1 MKPSFLIVYGLLAA
15 TMTVSAYSRTAD
27 TPGKP
32 IDISTRKGI
41 VEITPLNNN
50 IFKISLFSS
59 GEREELPKSQ
69 AQVLN
74 GMPCEIKTTD
84 TPQQV
89 QLISP
94 TTQITIDKES
104 GKISFFDASGLPLL
118 SEADGIDNTGNIK
131 SVSLVPNGKQAFYG
145 AGERGHRLKL
155 NGDSLVMYN
164 RQNYGYTGDDPRISQ
179 MNITVPYFV
188 SDKGY
193 GVLFDDYAKAG
204 LSLGDTIV
212 YRSET
217 AKPLSY
223 FFINGNGT
231 LAGATGQYTLL
242 TGRQQLPPFWTLGY
256 ITSKYGYKTQTE
268 TLGVVD
274 TLKTRGYPL
283 DGIVLDL
290 YWYGKETDM
299 GRLEWNQEQWPDHR
313 KMLTDLKEKGVNTVL
328 ISQPYLNKIGA
339 IDNYNILSEAGMLV
353 KDSAGHTKDVTTW
366 VGDAGM
372 LDVSN
377 PATREW
383 MWNRYKSLTDD
394 GVAAWWGDLGEPEV
408 HPLGMMHD
416 NGETTEQYHNVY
428 GNEWSRIIHEGFRK
442 DFPDRRI
449 MMLMRGGTAGLQRY
463 NVFPWSTDVS
473 RSWGGLQP
481 QVNIMLNSGLS
492 GLAYMSSDV
501 GGFAVDPD
509 HPTDPELYVRWLQ
522 MGTFTPTLRTHAQD
536 RPEPYNYPEMEEIS
550 RKFIK
555 MRYEWLPYNY
565 TLAYENVTEGLPLAR
580 PLNFRG
586 ENPQSIHDGLPDEY
600 LWGDN
605 LLVAPVMHKG
615 MRSRKVSFPTGEWY
629 DFNRPASPLYR
640 GGSIV
645 TVEAPLDELPMFV
658 RAGSF
663 IPLYTKHI
671 ENTAQYNP
679 QFLTVRYYP
688 SSEWSDYTL
697 YDDNRLSPT
706 SIEESKYRLTTF
718 SGRRDGQTIEIEA
731 KGNGGTYP
739 GAPAT
744 QNITFEIEAVK
755 HQPSTVEINGKPAI
769 WSYDANTHRLTIP
782 CTWGFTH
789 LSIRIR

>member
-1 MKPSFLIVYGLLAA
+1 MAFPAVSYGMK
-15 TMTVSAYSRTAD
+15 TQED
-27 TPGKP
+27 P
-32 IDISTRKGI
+32 IGISTSKGT
-41 VEITPLNNN
+41 VEITPLNDN
-50 IFKISLFSS
+50 IFKVSLLPE
-59 GEREELPKSQ
+59 GERKEPPRSQ

-74 GMPCEIKTTD
+74 GLPSRIKTSD
-84 TPQQV
+84 TPQRTE
-89 QLISP
+89 IASP
-94 TTQITIDKES
+94 TTRIIIDKDT
-104 GKISFFDASGLPLL
+104 GRISFLDASGKRLL
-118 SEADGIDNTGNIK
+118 TEADGIDNSNEIK
-131 SVSLVPNGKQAFYG
+131 SVSLVPDGQQAFYG

-164 RQNYGYTGDDPRISQ
+164 RQNYGYTAGDPRISQ
-179 MNITVPYFV
+179 MGITVPYFV

-217 AKPLSY
+217 DKPLSY
-223 FFINGNGT
+223 FFINGNGS

-256 ITSKYGYKTQTE
+256 ITSKYGYRTQDE
-268 TLGVVD
+268 ALGTVD

-299 GRLEWNQEQWPDHR
+299 GRLEWNPGQWPDHKR
-313 KMLTDLKEKGVNTVL
+313 MLAELKGKGVHTVL
-328 ISQPYLNKIGA
+328 ISQPYINKTGA
-339 IDNYNILSEAGMLV
+339 IDKYNMLSAAGMLV
-353 KDSAGHTKDVTTW
+353 KDSAGNTKDVTTW

-377 PATREW
+377 PDTRRW
-383 MWNRYKSLTDD
+383 MWSRYKSLTDD

-408 HPLGMMHD
+408 HPSGMVHD

-463 NVFPWSTDVS
+463 NAFPWSTDVS

-492 GLAYMSSDV
+492 GLAYMSSDI
-501 GGFAVDPD
+501 GGFAVDPE

-522 MGTFTPTLRTHAQD
+522 MGAFTPTLRTHAQD

-550 RKFIK
+550 KKFIR

-565 TLAYENVTEGLPLAR
+565 TLAYENVSEGLPLAR
-580 PLNFRG
+580 PLNFRDD
-586 ENPQSIHDGLPDEY
+586 NPESVHDGLPDEY

-605 LLVAPVMHKG
+605 VLVAPVMHKG
-615 MRSRKVSFPTGEWY
+615 MRSRKVSFPAGQWY

-640 GGSIV
+640 GGSIA

-663 IPLYTKHI
+663 IPLYTKPI
-671 ENTAQYNP
+671 ENTSQYNP
-679 QFLTVRYYP
+679 ESLTVRYYP
-688 SSEWSDYTL
+688 SDERSEYTL
-697 YDDNRLSPT
+697 YDDDRLSPT
-706 SIEESKYRLTTF
+706 SIEEGKYRLTAF
-718 SGRRDGQTIEIEA
+718 SGRRSGQSIEIEA
-731 KGNGGTYP
+731 AGNGGTYE

-744 QNITFEIEAVK
+744 QTITFEIEGVERRPTSVK
-755 HQPSTVEINGKPAI
+755 VNGADISWILTGRQSPFVWTYDEQTQRFGISCIWDFSRLSLRIN
-769 WSYDANTHRLTIP
+769 
-782 CTWGFTH
+782 
-789 LSIRIR
+789 